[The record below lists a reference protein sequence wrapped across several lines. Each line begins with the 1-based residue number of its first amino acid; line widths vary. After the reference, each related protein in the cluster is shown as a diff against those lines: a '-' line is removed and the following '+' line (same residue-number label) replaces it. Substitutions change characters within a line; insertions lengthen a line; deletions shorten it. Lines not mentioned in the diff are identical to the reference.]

1 VGQTIE
7 INNTTAVDRVLVIDT
22 DRSIAGQD
30 GVAFNG
36 LEAAR
41 RASSFPARLAAQ
53 IFESDSIVDRV
64 FVMSNTIS
72 IRRSGEW
79 DSDSTESMTALISEF
94 FRFYD

>member
-1 VGQTIE
+1 LGQTIE
-7 INNTTAVDRVLVIDT
+7 INKTAAVDRVLVIDT

-41 RASSFPARLAAQ
+41 RSSTFPGRLAAL
-53 IFESDSIVDRV
+53 IFESDGAVDRV

-72 IRRSGEW
+72 VRRIGEW
-79 DSDSTESMTALISEF
+79 QSEATEQMTSLVSGF

>member
-1 VGQTIE
+1 MGQTIE

-36 LEAAR
+36 LEGAR
-41 RASSFPARLAAQ
+41 RAATFPGRLATQ
-53 IFESDSIVDRV
+53 IFESDSAVDRV

-79 DSDSTESMTALISEF
+79 DSDGTETMTALVSEF